1 MVTWNTAWSSPF
13 CTPVF
18 NRAEIY
24 TSIWDSEHSRSP
36 FCQAIFHWNLLQNQ
50 PWGVNRA
57 RVESTIQVHAGLPQ
71 PAVVMVTERVVR
83 WQSTTNGR
91 QARQGFGEQLWVI
104 GLQKE
109 KKTMGEEF
117 TGFKLHC
124 FMKTWNYPMGDKSQ
138 RCHKFL
144 TIQAKK
150 LKKCNIF
157 SATSQGQ
164 VVKGV
169 TQAFTI

>member
-13 CTPVF
+13 CTPVY

-24 TSIWDSEHSRSP
+24 TSIWDSEHSRGP
-36 FCQAIFHWNLLQNQ
+36 FCQAIFHWNLLQN
-50 PWGVNRA
+50 PPCGVKRA

-71 PAVVMVTERVVR
+71 PAVIMVTERVVR

-109 KKTMGEEF
+109 KEKKDNGWRIHWFQASLLHEDM
-117 TGFKLHC
+117 KLSYGWQESKMPQIPHHSGQE
-124 FMKTWNYPMGDKSQ
+124 MKN
-138 RCHKFL
+138 
-144 TIQAKK
+144 
-150 LKKCNIF
+150 
-157 SATSQGQ
+157 
-164 VVKGV
+164 V
-169 TQAFTI
+169 TYSV